1 MCVKSYQ
8 LMFFQISKSI
18 STSLTTLQFVA
29 LFLLNTSIYLRV
41 MKNNRNALAEVGMTK
56 EVFAGRNLAV
66 MAVMFLFGQG
76 LLESMNI
83 VELVGVYHSK
93 YQHRFLGCA
102 LKFCISLMYQNCHK
116 LHFGAK
122 LLIIYM
128 QVLLIWKLGHR
139 PFI

>member
-29 LFLLNTSIYLRV
+29 LFLLNTSIYLKV

-93 YQHRFLGCA
+93 YQHRFLGCGV
-102 LKFCISLMYQNCHK
+102 KFCITLMYK
-116 LHFGAK
+116 KTPFK
-122 LLIIYM
+122 MIFFYSYFFSPSPMI
-128 QVLLIWKLGHR
+128 HR
-139 PFI
+139 